1 MSKINKNIPVII
13 VRKKK
18 KQLSVDMLKV
28 LETMDKRVELMQM
41 IIR

>member
-1 MSKINKNIPVII
+1 MSKIIKNIPVII

-41 IIR
+41 IIK

>member
-1 MSKINKNIPVII
+1 MSKIIKNIPVII